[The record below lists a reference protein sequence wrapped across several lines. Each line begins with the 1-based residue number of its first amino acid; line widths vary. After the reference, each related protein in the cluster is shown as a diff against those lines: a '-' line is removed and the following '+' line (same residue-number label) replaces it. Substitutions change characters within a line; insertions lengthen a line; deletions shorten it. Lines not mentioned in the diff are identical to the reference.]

1 MPASTVTG
9 RLRVAAVG
17 LLTLL
22 ALLVAGAVA
31 APAAVAGPCQTC
43 PDTPPP
49 PPGPPGP
56 PGPPPVKHRL
66 TIKKIVCY
74 DTNDGGTQLND
85 ELYVTVNG
93 SKVYGPVSIN
103 PLNGVRYPNVS
114 TVLTGAVNVY
124 LGNIQLYDED
134 DTSADDRIGT
144 LNVYG
149 NGSPTEITGTYTFSG
164 SDAHYT
170 VEIGLQQI

>member
-1 MPASTVTG
+1 MV
-9 RLRVAAVG
+9 
-17 LLTLL
+17 
-22 ALLVAGAVA
+22 
-31 APAAVAGPCQTC
+31 
-43 PDTPPP
+43 
-49 PPGPPGP
+49 
-56 PGPPPVKHRL
+56 
-66 TIKKIVCY
+66 
-74 DTNDGGTQLND
+74 
-85 ELYVTVNG
+85 
-93 SKVYGPVSIN
+93 SKT

>member
-31 APAAVAGPCQTC
+31 APVAVAGPCQTC

-49 PPGPPGP
+49 PPGP

>member
-1 MPASTVTG
+1 MPASIVTG
-9 RLRVAAVG
+9 RLRVVVVG

-31 APAAVAGPCQTC
+31 APAAVAEPCQTC

-49 PPGPPGP
+49 PPGT

-93 SKVYGPVSIN
+93 ATVYGPVSIN
-103 PLNGVRYPNVS
+103 PLNGIRYPNVS
-114 TVLTGAVNVY
+114 RVLTGKVNAY

-134 DTSADDRIGT
+134 DTSADDKIGT
-144 LNVYG
+144 LDVYG

-164 SDAHYT
+164 ASAHYT